1 MGRKNLYNQWKK
13 LDMILAAV
21 RSKHWSEYSSNHGK
35 SLQSVVFNLNTQEKK
50 SSLQKKL
57 IEDLA
62 DMQSANSKNDDI
74 DLSINSMNNDI

>member
-1 MGRKNLYNQWKK
+1 
-13 LDMILAAV
+13 MILAAV

-74 DLSINSMNNDI
+74 DLSVNSMNNDI

>member
-1 MGRKNLYNQWKK
+1 
-13 LDMILAAV
+13 MILAAV

-62 DMQSANSKNDDI
+62 DMPTANSKNDDI
-74 DLSINSMNNDI
+74 DWSVNSMNNDI